1 VKYKTNWLSGLL
13 CPMLVAFNAH
23 AVQTNMAQSQFGT
36 VFIDNGSVFA
46 MGSNNYGEVLP
57 GSNGQFTTPLFTGV
71 QTAKTVAAS
80 VWRLAYLKE
89 DGTARLNGLSYTTF
103 GAVSNPFPDTGIT
116 DIALSV
122 QTVFYIKA
130 GQVYAWTGDTASA
143 PVALA
148 GGAGAASIAAGDTH
162 LVVLFS
168 DGSVG
173 TYGTNA
179 YGQLGNGG
187 TTPNTAIVKVTLPSA
202 TPVVEVAAGAFTTFI
217 RLMNT
222 EAVYAIGRNNQYQLG
237 LQDNIDR
244 YSPTVVLGLSNV
256 VKMSPTTN
264 HTSMLMG
271 DGYIATAGWHNY
283 IGGSFYNTSIGFYRM
298 PYGTADDISSGTG
311 DQTVVRVNAL
321 PGQISGLGGNT
332 FGKLGDGTQT
342 ERHTM
347 SIAFFTPVAAPTP
360 PAPPVVVPAVAP
372 AASAPAPAASAPVP
386 DMAIALPFNAVPAPS
401 IVTPPV
407 TVTQVVVNAVID
419 AVVAVVNTVQ
429 AVVNAVVAAVTP
441 TPPPVVVP
449 PVVVTPPVVVAA
461 PPAVVQVPPVAA
473 AKPVIVTVAK
483 SHNERDD
490 DHGDRDHE
498 KEVKKVEIK
507 KVEVKSAKKDDDRK
521 EGKKG

>member
-1 VKYKTNWLSGLL
+1 
-13 CPMLVAFNAH
+13 
-23 AVQTNMAQSQFGT
+23 
-36 VFIDNGSVFA
+36 
-46 MGSNNYGEVLP
+46 
-57 GSNGQFTTPLFTGV
+57 
-71 QTAKTVAAS
+71 
-80 VWRLAYLKE
+80 
-89 DGTARLNGLSYTTF
+89 LSYTTY

-148 GGAGAASIAAGDTH
+148 GGAGAESIAAGDTH
-162 LVVLFS
+162 LAVLFT
-168 DGSVG
+168 DGTVG

-187 TTPNTAIVKVTLPSA
+187 TTPNTAIVKVTLPSS
-202 TPVVEVAAGAFTTFI
+202 TKVVEVAAGAFTTFI

-244 YSPTVVLGLSNV
+244 YSPTVVLGLGNV
-256 VKMSPTTN
+256 VKMSPNTN

-283 IGGSFYNTSIGFYRM
+283 IGGSFYNTSVGFYRM
-298 PYGTADDISSGTG
+298 PYGTADDITSGTG

-360 PAPPVVVPAVAP
+360 PAPPVVVA
-372 AASAPAPAASAPVP
+372 APAPAASAPEPAASAPVT
-386 DMAIALPFNAVPAPS
+386 DTAIALPFNPVLPPS
-401 IVTPPV
+401 IVTPPP
-407 TVTQVVVNAVID
+407 TVVDVVVNAVVD
-419 AVVAVVNTVQ
+419 AVVAVVDTVK
-429 AVVNAVVAAVTP
+429 AVVDAVVAVITP

-449 PVVVTPPVVVAA
+449 PVVVPPPV
-461 PPAVVQVPPVAA
+461 VVQVPPVIFTPP
-473 AKPVIVTVAK
+473 PVHANNGYGNGDQEAPGK
-483 SHNERDD
+483 SASKNHAENDEHDD

-498 KEVKKVEIK
+498 KEVKKVEVK

>member
-46 MGSNNYGEVLP
+46 MGSNNYGEILP
-57 GSNGQFTTPLFTGV
+57 GSNGQYTTPLFTGV

-116 DIALSV
+116 DIALSQ

-130 GQVYAWTGDTASA
+130 GQVYSWTGDSTAT
-143 PVALA
+143 PVPLD
-148 GGAGAASIAAGDTH
+148 GGAGATSIAAGDTH
-162 LVVLFS
+162 VVVLFT
-168 DGSVG
+168 DGTVG

-179 YGQLGNGG
+179 YGQLGNGT
-187 TTPNTAIVKVTLPSA
+187 TTPNTAIAKITLAAPA
-202 TPVVEVAAGAFTTFI
+202 VEVAAGSFTTFV
-217 RLMNT
+217 RLNDGT
-222 EAVYAIGRNNQYQLG
+222 VFATGRNNQYQLG
-237 LQDNIDR
+237 LSDNTDR
-244 YSPTVVLGLSNV
+244 TSLTVIPGLGNV
-256 VKMSPTTN
+256 TKMVPASN

-271 DGYIATAGWHNY
+271 DGSVATAGWHDY
-283 IGGSFYNTSIGFYRM
+283 IGGSFYNTSVGFWRM
-298 PYGTADDISSGTG
+298 PYGIVDDIASGTG
-311 DQTVVRVNAL
+311 DQTVVRALAL
-321 PGQISGLGGNT
+321 PNQISGLGGNT

-342 ERHTM
+342 ERHTL
-347 SIAFFTPVAAPTP
+347 SAAFFTPVAAPTP
-360 PAPPVVVPAVAP
+360 PAPPVVVAAVAP

-386 DMAIALPFNAVPAPS
+386 DMAGALPFNAVQPPS
-401 IVTPPV
+401 IVAPPV
-407 TVTQVVVNAVID
+407 TMTQVVVNAVVN

-441 TPPPVVVP
+441 TPPPVIVP
-449 PVVVTPPVVVAA
+449 PVVLAA
-461 PPAVVQVPPVAA
+461 PVVAA

-483 SHNERDD
+483 SHDERDD

-498 KEVKKVEIK
+498 KEVKKVEVK